1 MLLLCR
7 LFAHRS
13 ETLATDLAG
22 RTAKCSSFGGADGA
36 SARSFVV
43 SKTVPATAYLGG
55 FSGSMFHAI
64 KLIAGRVRV
73 MS

>member
-1 MLLLCR
+1 MGLLPGVLWF
-7 LFAHRS
+7 L
-13 ETLATDLAG
+13 D
-22 RTAKCSSFGGADGA
+22 
-36 SARSFVV
+36 
-43 SKTVPATAYLGG
+43 TVPATAYLGG